1 MPSAAALPFHNRIV
15 YGHTDL
21 PSFDR
26 DTGPVS
32 LPSAPAPATNTPL
45 GEGKL
50 RNHGEVEA
58 WGGDGGGFVVYSDGF
73 CFFFLLF
80 FFLDL
85 GENPPALEGEVNPC
99 GGCGEEELAGLD
111 AECQP

>member
-1 MPSAAALPFHNRIV
+1 MLSAAALPFHNRIV

-50 RNHGEVEA
+50 RKHGEVEA
-58 WGGDGGGFVVYSDGF
+58 WGVMVVGLLFILMGFVS
-73 CFFFLLF
+73 FFSF
-80 FFLDL
+80 FSSLI
-85 GENPPALEGEVNPC
+85 
-99 GGCGEEELAGLD
+99 
-111 AECQP
+111 

>member
-1 MPSAAALPFHNRIV
+1 MLSAAALPFHNRIV

-32 LPSAPAPATNTPL
+32 LPNTPAPPQTHPWGQAN
-45 GEGKL
+45 GESMEK
-50 RNHGEVEA
+50 EKP
-58 WGGDGGGFVVYSDGF
+58 GGVMVMCLLFFSDGF

-80 FFLDL
+80 SFL
-85 GENPPALEGEVNPC
+85 V
-99 GGCGEEELAGLD
+99 
-111 AECQP
+111 

>member
-1 MPSAAALPFHNRIV
+1 MLSAAVLPFHNRIV

-50 RNHGEVEA
+50 RKHGEVEA
-58 WGGDGGGFVVYSDGF
+58 WGVMVVGLLFFSDGF

-80 FFLDL
+80 
-85 GENPPALEGEVNPC
+85 PP
-99 GGCGEEELAGLD
+99 
-111 AECQP
+111 